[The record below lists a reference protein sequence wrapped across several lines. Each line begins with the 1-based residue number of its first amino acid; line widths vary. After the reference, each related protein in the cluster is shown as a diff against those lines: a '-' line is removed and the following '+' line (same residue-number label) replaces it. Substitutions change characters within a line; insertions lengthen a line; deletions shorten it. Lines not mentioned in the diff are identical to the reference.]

1 MDKFVIKFLL
11 FLCCKYWGAAG
22 RGKGKRLLRE
32 ILTVISLCFFLLGGC
47 LLLPQSAYT
56 LRIKRADIHPNAT
69 DSVALKTEATA
80 AADPAVAAS
89 DTAVAVVEKPK
100 EQQHPELTKSTA
112 VAAVAAAV
120 GGTAAKVI
128 DNAATVDAA
137 VTIAPAAHVA
147 ASLDVSDK
155 KLEKLLPLEL
165 ADRMHR
171 SKRRMSIVDDGLFS
185 RSQPNRHGRH
195 HSLMGGANP
204 MAAPPFVYY
213 NKMVSPDGKQELK
226 EFQLLGPNMVIESMQ
241 HDMNYGPEIGSVV
254 LLNADNGGLNGHLHG
269 LGKQK
274 HGHAHKHKPSAMA
287 LPPFLYMLQQMLQ
300 PNLNIDLEPPQAPQ
314 HSRTDVPFFQ
324 LLDSAVDT
332 ALRSNPGLLDHLLN
346 DNDLLEKEKD
356 KDHDGGDV
364 NESLQSLKLEGK
376 DKLKES
382 SIDLLANNHKEDELL
397 VSCPIHHERHANNN
411 GEIID
416 DDVVLVNEC
425 HIV

>member
-1 MDKFVIKFLL
+1 M
-11 FLCCKYWGAAG
+11 A
-22 RGKGKRLLRE
+22 KGKDFSRE
-32 ILTVISLCFFLLGGC
+32 ILTAISFFCFLLGGC

-56 LRIKRADIHPNAT
+56 LRIKRADIHSNAT
-69 DSVALKTEATA
+69 DSGALKTEGSEAAAAAAAAAVASTATA
-80 AADPAVAAS
+80 
-89 DTAVAVVEKPK
+89 AVVEKPK
-100 EQQHPELTKSTA
+100 EQQHPELAKSKA
-112 VAAVAAAV
+112 D
-120 GGTAAKVI
+120 TAAKVI
-128 DNAATVDAA
+128 DNAATVAAA
-137 VTIAPAAHVA
+137 VTIAPAAPEA
-147 ASLDVSDK
+147 AAIDVVSDK
-155 KLEKLLPLEL
+155 KLEELLPLEL

-171 SKRRMSIVDDGLFS
+171 SKRRMSIVDESLFS

-195 HSLMGGANP
+195 HSLVGGGNP
-204 MAAPPFVYY
+204 MAPPPFVYY

-241 HDMNYGPEIGSVV
+241 HDMNYGPMPEIGSVV

-274 HGHAHKHKPSAMA
+274 HGHAHKHKPSGMA

-382 SIDLLANNHKEDELL
+382 SNDQLANNHKEDELL